1 MMNYPLAYIPNLLP
15 VPAALLALGLGLFV
29 FFRNVRHPANIG
41 FGLGMLCYV
50 LIESGNAV
58 FLLSNSGNLAVL
70 GKKISLVGEAL
81 LPSAWFLFSLTFA
94 RVNYKEVL
102 FRWLP
107 VTAGLFITS
116 LVFIMWQNSSLF
128 FSLPTLEI
136 THEVLLLGPVGR
148 YFYVFKILGMVINII
163 HLENTLRFSYG
174 SKRHQVKYVIIG
186 VGSLLSFQIYLASR
200 AILFSVLDVN
210 YIPAGSVVTA
220 ISSGL
225 MLIAIIKQKLLNV
238 NIYVSRYVIYNSLTV
253 FLVGAY
259 LLLVGLITQGIK
271 FIGGEYDTFWSPLF
285 IFIALT
291 GVFVVLFSSRVKRKL
306 QLIVNKH
313 FYRHKYEFKDKWME
327 TVEKLGIKSDLSDIR
342 TSIVEMISETMGPRG
357 VFLWLHDSSSIYN
370 MAASTVNISDRI
382 QIAEKHPLIL
392 YIKGHRSP
400 FFLTEIEAED
410 ESAFR
415 KNITPLIAITRG
427 VLCTPL
433 IVEGKDLIGFIIQE
447 ADISGEP
454 YTSDDIDLL
463 KAISAHAANRI
474 KNISL
479 TEEIVAAKEAETFHQ
494 VSTFFIH
501 DLKNL
506 VSTLSLL
513 VQNSED
519 HLSNPLF
526 QQDAMKTLKSTVSK
540 MNSMISNLTLLSKGI
555 HVHLSPVNLNSLLDE
570 IVSSLNGQETSS
582 LRIIKKLGNV
592 PSVRAD
598 GEQLKKVLLNLI
610 LNAIEASPP
619 DSKIKVDTLSKNGDV
634 ILSVAD
640 NGCGMSRDFMQS
652 SLFRPFRTTK
662 SNGLGIGLFHCKKII
677 DAHEGKIEVESEEGK
692 GSVFRVILPV
702 EGNLK

>member
-1 MMNYPLAYIPNLLP
+1 MNYALTFIPNLFP
-15 VPAALLALGLGLFV
+15 IPAVFLALGLGLFV
-29 FFRNVRHPANIG
+29 FLRNVRHPANIG
-41 FGLGMLCYV
+41 FGLGMLCFV
-50 LIESGNAV
+50 LIEAGNAF
-58 FLLSNSGNLAVL
+58 FLLSSSGDWAVL
-70 GKKISLVGEAL
+70 GKKISLIGEAL
-81 LPSAWFLFSLTFA
+81 LPPAWFLFSLTFA
-94 RVNYKEVL
+94 RVNYKEIL
-102 FRWLP
+102 LKWLP
-107 VTAGLFITS
+107 VTAGLFIAS
-116 LVFIMWQNSSLF
+116 LVFIMWQNSSMF
-128 FSLPTLEI
+128 FSLPTMEI

-174 SKRHQVKYVIIG
+174 SKRYQVKYLIIG

-210 YIPAGSVVTA
+210 YIPAGSVVVA

-225 MLIAIIKQKLLNV
+225 MIIAIIKQKLLDV

-259 LLLVGLITQGIK
+259 LLLVGLVTQGIK
-271 FIGGEYDTFWSPLF
+271 LIGGEFDTFWSPLF
-285 IFIALT
+285 IFTALT
-291 GVFVVLFSSRVKRKL
+291 GVFAVLFSSRVKRKL
-306 QLIVNKH
+306 QHVINKH

-327 TVEKLGIKSDLSDIR
+327 TIEKLGTKSDLSDIR
-342 TSIVEMISETMGPRG
+342 TSVVEMVSETMGPRS
-357 VFLWLHDSSSIYN
+357 VYLWLYDPASSIYN
-370 MAASTVNISDRI
+370 MIASTVNISARL
-382 QIAEKHPLIL
+382 QIAEKHPLVS
-392 YIKGHRSP
+392 YIKEHRAP

-410 ESAFR
+410 ESAF
-415 KNITPLIAITRG
+415 KKEIIPLISITRG

-454 YTSDDIDLL
+454 YTIDDIDLL

-479 TEEIVAAKEAETFHQ
+479 TEEIVTAKEAETFHQ
-494 VSTFFIH
+494 VSSFFIH

-526 QQDAMKTLKSTVSK
+526 QQDAMKTLKTTVSK
-540 MNSMISNLTLLSKGI
+540 MNSMISNLTLLSKGL

-570 IVSSLNGQETSS
+570 TVSCLNIQGSS
-582 LRIIKKLGNV
+582 SSRIIKKLDSV
-592 PSVRAD
+592 PSVNAD
-598 GEQLKKVLLNLI
+598 GEQLKKVFLNLI

-619 DSKIKVDTLSKNGDV
+619 DSKIEVDTVSKNGDV

-640 NGCGMSRDFMQS
+640 NGCGMSRDFIQS

-702 EGNLK
+702 ERN